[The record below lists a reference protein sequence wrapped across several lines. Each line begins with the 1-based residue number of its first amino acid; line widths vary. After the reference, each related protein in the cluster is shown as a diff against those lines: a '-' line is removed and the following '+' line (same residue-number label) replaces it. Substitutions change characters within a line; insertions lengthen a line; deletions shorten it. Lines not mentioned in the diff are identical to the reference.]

1 VGATGAGFWNKYAN
15 PWTPFAGV
23 VVLVLTPNA
32 EGLDATGLDAT
43 GFVLAL
49 LEIRLEMTLGFLMPG
64 VLATTLG
71 ADEGGSA
78 SRFALKGNIDE

>member
-32 EGLDATGLDAT
+32 EGLDATG
-43 GFVLAL
+43 FVLAL
-49 LEIRLEMTLGFLMPG
+49 LEIRLEMNLGFLMPG

>member
-1 VGATGAGFWNKYAN
+1 
-15 PWTPFAGV
+15 
-23 VVLVLTPNA
+23 
-32 EGLDATGLDAT
+32 
-43 GFVLAL
+43 
-49 LEIRLEMTLGFLMPG
+49 MTLGFLMPG